1 MGRHY
6 AMKLLREAEGNPQ
19 ILTTRQKF
27 WKVDLF
33 PLYLRRCDDV
43 LYRNPPE
50 GLALSRPAPELA
62 AKIAETNPGAS
73 GPDLMLL
80 GHTYLGSA
88 FRRNDDYRKAEEC
101 FAKARPY
108 REGASP
114 RALAEH
120 LRRYAYVLMHQGQP
134 ECFSVI
140 SEAIE
145 IHKRGTLVYRHQLG
159 ECLLCRGRAYFD
171 FRQPGKSL
179 EDLTAGLSHI
189 SVQIDPKPYYC
200 ALHNLAVW
208 AVTYGSDDELAVALD
223 NLRPALALLNSQH
236 RRHYAK
242 YKMRWLIALMDTR
255 LGRYDQA
262 ELTLIEIKAGMESL
276 ELPVEA
282 GMVQIDLAMLYLLQG
297 WPQKIEPL
305 IEECTATFKRLGVDA
320 KVEEALDLWRQAEEY
335 TPELLLS
342 IRDVFA
348 KYADPMPDKV
358 AM

>member
-1 MGRHY
+1 MDRHY
-6 AMKLLREAEGNPQ
+6 AMKLLREAEQSPRL
-19 ILTTRQKF
+19 LTTRQKF

-43 LYRNPPE
+43 LFRNPPE
-50 GLALSRPAPELA
+50 GLLLTRPAPELA
-62 AKIAETNPGAS
+62 AKVAAANPGAS

-88 FRRNDDYRKAEEC
+88 FRRNDDYRCAEEC

-108 REGASP
+108 KDGASP
-114 RALAEH
+114 KALAEH

-159 ECLLCRGRAYFD
+159 ECLLCRGRAYFE

-179 EDLTAGLSHI
+179 EDLTAALSHI

-208 AVTYGSDDELAVALD
+208 AVTYGSDEEVAVALD

-255 LGRYDQA
+255 LGQYDQA
-262 ELTLIEIKAGMESL
+262 ESTLIEIETGMESL
-276 ELPVEA
+276 GLPIEV
-282 GMVQIDLAMLYLLQG
+282 GMVQLDLAMLYFLRG
-297 WPQKIEPL
+297 VPEEIGAL
-305 IEECTATFKRLGVDA
+305 IEKCTATFERLGVPA
-320 KVEEALDLWRQAEEY
+320 KVEEALDLWRQAEQY

-348 KYADPMPDKV
+348 EYADPIPDRV